1 MATANIVTEAPG
13 DSKSSARVSRL
24 ERNYFALP
32 PEPASPGPSSFS
44 PETPLTPL
52 AGYSEGYW
60 TALSNLDLT
69 ALRNAAQSEPE
80 IGFAEGLAL
89 LAGGEHERAE
99 GVFVVTSRQATDV
112 NVAVASQIMLAKSL
126 LYRRKW
132 TTLRDLSISS
142 GLPFADRASTAELEK
157 WGKAFAGVDEQTAT
171 LPEKPVS
178 LQLGITAVGTP
189 TVRVRINGKEYDF
202 WLDTGSSMT
211 VLSSR
216 VAADARVPIV
226 SPDTL
231 NIGTFQGVAPVR
243 PAIVKRLEIGPIVF
257 GNTPAIVMDAGLMRI
272 KSTAEGVTGA
282 GLRVDGIIGWDIIR
296 QLDITMDYEE
306 ETITI
311 EQPARAGTNG
321 TAFQNLV
328 WLGKPLVQVTTT
340 SGGTFHFTL
349 DTGAQATFLNA
360 AILERMGVVTETRG
374 GRVFGF
380 NKTGGKTERVIPA
393 LTLGIAGVSFR
404 LERVIVYGPSLTSLI
419 NTDGILGSDIAR
431 FGKIRIDATNGVFS
445 VGDKER

>member
-1 MATANIVTEAPG
+1 MAM
-13 DSKSSARVSRL
+13 
-24 ERNYFALP
+24 
-32 PEPASPGPSSFS
+32 
-44 PETPLTPL
+44 
-52 AGYSEGYW
+52 
-60 TALSNLDLT
+60 
-69 ALRNAAQSEPE
+69 
-80 IGFAEGLAL
+80 

-99 GVFVVTSRQATDV
+99 SAFVATSRQAIDL

-132 TTLRDLSISS
+132 TTLRDLAISS
-142 GLPFADRASTAELEK
+142 SLSPADRETTLELEK
-157 WGKAFAGVDEQTAT
+157 WGKAFAGVDEQTAI
-171 LPEKPVS
+171 LPTKPVS

-216 VAADARVPIV
+216 VASNAHVPIV

-243 PAIVKRLEIGPIVF
+243 PAIVKQLEIGPIVF

-272 KSTAEGVTGA
+272 KSTAEGVTGG

-296 QLDITMDYEE
+296 QLDITMDYEN

-311 EQPARAGTNG
+311 EQPTRAGTNG
-321 TAFQNLV
+321 TAAQNLAWV
-328 WLGKPLVQVTTT
+328 GKPLVQITTP
-340 SGGTFHFTL
+340 SGGIFHFTL

-360 AILERMGVVTETRG
+360 AILERMGVITETHS

-380 NKTGGKTERVIPA
+380 NKTGGQTERVIPS
-393 LTLGIAGVSFR
+393 LTLGIGGISLR
-404 LERVIVYGPSLTSLI
+404 LERVIVYGPSLTSLVS
-419 NTDGILGSDIAR
+419 TDGILGSDIAR
-431 FGKIRIDATNGVFS
+431 FGKVRIDATNGVFS
-445 VGDKER
+445 IGEKD